1 MKAWRDLQRVGGDQ
15 DALEDLVR
23 VTLNEHV
30 VLEGGRLGFV
40 AVDHQVRHRVLAQHR
55 PLAPGREAGAAPAQ
69 QAGRVDLGRHR
80 LGGHG
85 QGLAQPGVPAGGEV
99 ALQREGVV
107 VAEARRDDLGGVG
120 DGHQAFFSPLA
131 AARAA
136 CSAAT
141 AARSDSMAAGSACRP
156 TLRRTRTSVPWFG
169 MVSDRRPAR
178 RSLDQRVEA
187 LGRLPADVA
196 VVDLHARRLVAVG
209 QALGLVQRE
218 DAVGRRP
225 AGADTERRL
234 GVLQQLERAAEQAGD
249 VGAHRHDV
257 GADGL
262 DVQHVVEG
270 GGAPHLGRGH
280 AAQLGDLAHGLG
292 DQPAVLLLGQVA
304 QRDERRARLGVERD
318 QLLGPGAD
326 VGGEV
331 AHRSTSPMTGSTEE
345 MTATA
350 SAMVPPRS
358 SNGRACRLTKLGARM
373 CMRNGFEV
381 PSETM

>member
-1 MKAWRDLQRVGGDQ
+1 MI
-15 DALEDLVR
+15 
-23 VTLNEHV
+23 
-30 VLEGGRLGFV
+30 LGASV
-40 AVDHQVRHRVLAQHR
+40 MAIR
-55 PLAPGREAGAAPAQ
+55 PSSPRRP
-69 QAGRVDLGRHR
+69 RR
-80 LGGHG
+80 
-85 QGLAQPGVPAGGEV
+85 GL
-99 ALQREGVV
+99 
-107 VAEARRDDLGGVG
+107 
-120 DGHQAFFSPLA
+120 
-131 AARAA
+131 A

-141 AARSDSMAAGSACRP
+141 AARSDAMAALSACRP
-156 TLRRTRTSVPWFG
+156 TLRRTRTRVPWFG

-178 RSLDQRVEA
+178 RSSTSASKLSGVCA
-187 LGRLPADVA
+187 ADVA
-196 VVDLHARRLVAVG
+196 MVDLHARRLVAVG

-218 DAVGRRP
+218 DTVGRRP
-225 AGADTERRL
+225 AGAHTEGRL

-249 VGAHRHDV
+249 VGAHRHGV
-257 GADGL
+257 GADRL

-270 GGAPHLGRGH
+270 RGAPHLGRGH
-280 AAQLGDLAHGLG
+280 AAELGDLAQGLG

-304 QRDERRARLGVERD
+304 QRDEGRARLGVERD
-318 QLLGPGAD
+318 ELLGPAAD

-358 SNGRACRLTKLGARM
+358 SSGSACRLTKLGARM